1 MPSVFSANQLISL
14 CTHQGVRDRICVP
27 FIYISQCL
35 LNLVLLLI
43 CSLIFG
49 SNRKFEA
56 LENLA
61 SHVTTA
67 HAIASATGLYY
78 CRWEECSRSDRGFN
92 ARYKMLVHVRTHTK
106 EKPHHCTECSKSFSR
121 AENLKIHQR
130 SHSGEKP
137 YVCQVEGCN
146 KAYSNS
152 SDRFKHTR
160 THSTEKPYFCKFPSC
175 SKRYTDP
182 SSLRKHVKTFKHI
195 VQALKIDDPK
205 EFGAS
210 TTQVKEPV
218 SIFCPKPAEEP
229 CRQSNEFRLSLG
241 HHEPSLTLYHH
252 HHKKG
257 SLAKQT
263 AAPTS
268 DFVEPT
274 VFLSNDG
281 LSNQC
286 LSPMYSKRVQRN
298 PVTAMYNLDH
308 LLSGSASID
317 HPRIP
322 YRDEDDDHITDYW
335 IEDKF
340 RGVGFEDD
348 CDDIEIDSPLDLSLR
363 KVR

>member
-1 MPSVFSANQLISL
+1 M
-14 CTHQGVRDRICVP
+14 
-27 FIYISQCL
+27 
-35 LNLVLLLI
+35 
-43 CSLIFG
+43 
-49 SNRKFEA
+49 
-56 LENLA
+56 A

-67 HAIASATGLYY
+67 HAIASSTGLYY
-78 CRWEECSRSDRGFN
+78 CRWEKCARSDRGFN

-106 EKPHHCTECSKSFSR
+106 EKPHHCTECTKSFSR

-175 SKRYTDP
+175 TKRYTDP

-195 VQALKIDDPK
+195 VQTLKIDDPK

-210 TTQVKEPV
+210 TLPVKEPV

-229 CRQSNEFRLSLG
+229 CRQSTEYRVSLG
-241 HHEPSLTLYHH
+241 HHHEPSLTLYHH
-252 HHKKG
+252 HKKNEM
-257 SLAKQT
+257 AK
-263 AAPTS
+263 AANS
-268 DFVEPT
+268 SSSVFVEPT

-286 LSPMYSKRVQRN
+286 LSPMYSKRIQLN
-298 PVTAMYNLDH
+298 PVTRFNNLDH
-308 LLSGSASID
+308 LLSGCANID
-317 HPRIP
+317 TSKLHA
-322 YRDEDDDHITDYW
+322 YRADDEDDHITDFW

-340 RGVGFEDD
+340 RGVCFEDD
-348 CDDIEIDSPLDLSLR
+348 CDDIEIESPLDLSLR
-363 KVR
+363 K